1 MTAQPPPFLYALMSL
16 RPSNHGTLRERSG
29 SHTFGSEA
37 CTASRPFRK
46 PSQSSC
52 GLGRSSACSQPQPV
66 NSASLQSRCSSCGP
80 LRLWAEDEL
89 HQARHLGDGE
99 LLLVEHI
106 EHLRVAAPL
115 AEPVQRRRVGQ
126 PAVILANLGRL
137 AHQVVQHVHV
147 ELEVLVDG
155 VPVPHHLLRVGAQ
168 PHHHPARERLQR
180 PHRHLN
186 VAVRR
191 RAVRR
196 YHDDDALPVGAE
208 HVRLGLDASRRL
220 PNLLAQ
226 RRAAGGSAFDQL
238 LDGVDLRHRV
248 AAHADAQHL
257 RRAAAGRVK
266 QPQLGRRAQVGRQR
280 GVPD

>member
-1 MTAQPPPFLYALMSL
+1 MTFAS
-16 RPSNHGTLRERSG
+16 
-29 SHTFGSEA
+29 SHD
-37 CTASRPFRK
+37 CTAVALLVRLDELAAVDPRHLARAQRV
-46 PSQSSC
+46 PHLWQR
-52 GLGRSSACSQPQPV
+52 GLHRLEALEEALPV
-66 NSASLQSRCSSCGP
+66 ELRVGEV

-89 HQARHLGDGE
+89 HQVRHLGDGE
-99 LLLVEHI
+99 LLLVEHV

-115 AEPVQRRRVGQ
+115 AEPVQRRGVGQ
-126 PAVILANLGRL
+126 PAVVLANLRRL

-147 ELEVLVDG
+147 ELKVLVDG
-155 VPVPHHLLRVGAQ
+155 VPVPHHVLRVGAE

-238 LDGVDLRHRV
+238 LDGVHLRRRV

-257 RRAAAGRVK
+257 RRAAAGRIE